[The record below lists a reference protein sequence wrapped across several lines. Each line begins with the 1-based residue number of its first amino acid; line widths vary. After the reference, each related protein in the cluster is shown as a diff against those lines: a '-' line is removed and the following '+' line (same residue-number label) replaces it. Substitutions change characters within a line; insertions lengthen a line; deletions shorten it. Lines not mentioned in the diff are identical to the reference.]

1 MRFFFTLILYSVIN
15 IGRFWAVPAVV
26 LKKLVLGNFDTTYM
40 DRDMV
45 AAVNFMVLKVCLLS
59 VSILIFVQSILCLI
73 PLLQVMC

>member
-1 MRFFFTLILYSVIN
+1 MRFFFKLVFISVFN

-45 AAVNFMVLKVCLLS
+45 AAVNFMVLKVRLLS